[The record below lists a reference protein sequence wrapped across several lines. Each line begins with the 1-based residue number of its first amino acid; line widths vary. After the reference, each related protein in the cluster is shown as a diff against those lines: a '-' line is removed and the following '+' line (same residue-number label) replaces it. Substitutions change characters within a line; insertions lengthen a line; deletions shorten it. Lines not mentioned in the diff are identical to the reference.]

1 MGHPGFPFMDWG
13 LTSILQ
19 PILPILLDINSL
31 EWRATPHSLS
41 AVYADLRAGYPDVP
55 AQMTIPSPA

>member
-1 MGHPGFPFMDWG
+1 MGHPRVPVYG
-13 LTSILQ
+13 LGTHQHPSAHPSL
-19 PILPILLDINSL
+19 LLDSNSL
-31 EWRATPHSLS
+31 EWRAAAHSLS